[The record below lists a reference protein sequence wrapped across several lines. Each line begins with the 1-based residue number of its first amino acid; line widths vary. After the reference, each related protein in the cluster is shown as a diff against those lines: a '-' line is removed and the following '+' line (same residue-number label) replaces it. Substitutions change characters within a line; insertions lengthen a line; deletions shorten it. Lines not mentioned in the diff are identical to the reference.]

1 MIREYSY
8 KDKPK
13 VLELLQLNIPEFF
26 DASEEKDLDHYLEHE
41 IEDYFVVEE
50 DNRIIGSGGI
60 NYLTTEK
67 IARIS
72 WDIISPNSQGKGIGK
87 KLLQHRIDHLKG
99 NQKVKI
105 IEVRTSQLVYQFYE
119 KMGFTLENIEKN
131 FWAQGFD
138 LYQMK
143 LKNKD

>member
-1 MIREYSY
+1 MIRAYSC

-26 DASEEKDLDHYLEHE
+26 DASEEKDLDHYLENE
-41 IEDYFVVEE
+41 IEDYYVVVE

-72 WDIISPNSQGKGIGK
+72 WDIINPNSQGKGIGK

-99 NQKVKI
+99 NQKVEL

-131 FWAQGFD
+131 FWAKGFD

>member
-26 DASEEKDLDHYLEHE
+26 DASEENDLDHYLEHE

-72 WDIISPNSQGKGIGK
+72 WDIINPNSQGKGIGK
-87 KLLQHRIDHLKG
+87 KLLQHRINHLKG
-99 NQKVKI
+99 NQKVEL

-143 LKNKD
+143 LKNQD